1 MGDTRYATRA
11 ARRAP
16 RARLASMAA
25 RALACARRCRRLSET
40 GADAPS
46 GARRLLPAGRRCG
59 SPRRVPAARGFR
71 AKTRSTDYNANKEDS
86 T

>member
-1 MGDTRYATRA
+1 M
-11 ARRAP
+11 RRAV
-16 RARLASMAA
+16 RAG
-25 RALACARRCRRLSET
+25 RC
-40 GADAPS
+40 
-46 GARRLLPAGRRCG
+46 LPGRRCG